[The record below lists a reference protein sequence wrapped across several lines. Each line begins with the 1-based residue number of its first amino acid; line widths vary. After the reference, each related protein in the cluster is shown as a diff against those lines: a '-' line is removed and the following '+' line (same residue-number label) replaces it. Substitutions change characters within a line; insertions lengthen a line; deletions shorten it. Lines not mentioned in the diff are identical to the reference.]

1 MAISV
6 WEKIGQ
12 AFCLGVYGA
21 VMAFG
26 FLLVA
31 FLLVGLFGFVL
42 NFFAALRR
50 HNGGDGNDAV

>member
-21 VMAFG
+21 VMLFG
-26 FLLVA
+26 FLIVA
-31 FLLVGLFGFVL
+31 FLLVGLIGFVL
-42 NFFAALRR
+42 NFFGALRR
-50 HNGGDGNDAV
+50 SNGGDVE

>member
-21 VMAFG
+21 VMLFG
-26 FLLVA
+26 FLIVT
-31 FLLVGLFGFVL
+31 FLLIGLVGFVL

-50 HNGGDGNDAV
+50 HNGGDSNDAV

>member
-1 MAISV
+1 MAITV

-50 HNGGDGNDAV
+50 HNGGDA